1 MWLFFFEKK
10 SPKSVLFGFLELFID
25 KTHTI
30 MTTVYLY
37 YYGLMALCIIFGFI
51 LGYKTAKGHFKRM
64 FERLKKFFIN

>member
-1 MWLFFFEKK
+1 M
-10 SPKSVLFGFLELFID
+10 I
-25 KTHTI
+25 
-30 MTTVYLY
+30 TVYLY